1 MFKYDLGNYAITLM
15 KCENGKIRMNM
26 RWNSNTGQ
34 RTTHASSMFGWK
46 ILFMNPEKGKEEDY
60 TAHEPKQPVSL
71 HATVKLFTYWWWF
84 ERVFLRKIDS
94 HLPHTTLV
102 RCCAHKN
109 RQMSH
114 FFFSPG
120 GCHFPSV
127 MHANECKRYKLL
139 ICLLPEML
147 FLGHF
152 FRFYAVMYFSPGEF
166 SSKSLHIIHWH
177 QRVTEWDCVN
187 VWCSPR
193 IAVCVRG
200 TVCADF
206 RLKAA
211 AVNCGAACRG
221 WTEEKYGKY
230 AWPVYVA
237 FQML

>member
-1 MFKYDLGNYAITLM
+1 MQ
-15 KCENGKIRMNM
+15 
-26 RWNSNTGQ
+26 WNSNTGQ

-60 TAHEPKQPVSL
+60 TAHEPQQPVFL
-71 HATVKLFTYWWWF
+71 CETVKLLTYWWWF
-84 ERVFLRKIDS
+84 ERVFLRKIYS
-94 HLPHTTLV
+94 HLPHPTLV

-114 FFFSPG
+114 FFFSWWMS
-120 GCHFPSV
+120 FSIR
-127 MHANECKRYKLL
+127 HACQCDECKRYKVL
-139 ICLLPEML
+139 ICPLPEMP

-152 FRFYAVMYFSPGEF
+152 VQFYTVMYFSPGEF

-187 VWCSPR
+187 VWRSPR
-193 IAVCVRG
+193 IAVCVTG

-206 RLKAA
+206 RLKAV
-211 AVNCGAACRG
+211 AVDWGAACRG
-221 WTEEKYGKY
+221 WTEEKYSKY
-230 AWPVYVA
+230 VWPAYIA